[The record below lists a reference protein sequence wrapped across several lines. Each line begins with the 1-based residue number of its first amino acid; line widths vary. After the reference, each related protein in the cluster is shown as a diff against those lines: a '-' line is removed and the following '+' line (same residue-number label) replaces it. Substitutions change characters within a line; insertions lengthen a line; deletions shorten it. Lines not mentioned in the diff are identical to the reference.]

1 MVVYSQTAK
10 QDLIDIL
17 YGLLTWEKH
26 ELTLEHCEKYVD
38 DIVDIIDTID
48 KRLIHRNCIF
58 ELHKQYG
65 EKCFSYKRNLR
76 TQWYFIYDWD
86 KVNKVAHINKIISN
100 YLTRE

>member
-17 YGLLTWEKH
+17 YGFLTWEKY

-48 KRLIHRNCIF
+48 KRLTHRNCIF

-86 KVNKVAHINKIISN
+86 KVNKIAYLNKIISN
-100 YLTRE
+100 YVTIE

>member
-17 YGLLTWEKH
+17 YGLLTWEIH
-26 ELTLEHCEKYVD
+26 ELTLEYCEKYVD

-48 KRLIHRNCIF
+48 KRSIHRNCIF

-65 EKCFSYKRNLR
+65 EKCFSYKRNTR

-86 KVNKVAHINKIISN
+86 KVKKIAYLNKIISN
-100 YLTRE
+100 YLTSE